1 MQIKDILYSISP
13 ETVELKHKLKGKVFI
28 EVIDQVSSFFFL
40 PQASIQS
47 AFFTFHYKPPNS
59 DQEEEDDEEEK
70 QDEFIWNIKGEILR
84 SFFVVLIFFAPVAP
98 ETETNLTLVTNTNEF
113 WLILITKSICEGS
126 AQQTGMGGS
135 WLEKH

>member
-40 PQASIQS
+40 PQALIQS

-59 DQEEEDDEEEK
+59 DQEEEEK
-70 QDEFIWNIKGEILR
+70 EDEFIWKIKGEVLR
-84 SFFVVLIFFAPVAP
+84 SFFVVLVFFAPVAP
-98 ETETNLTLVTNTNEF
+98 ETETNLTLMINTNEF

-126 AQQTGMGGS
+126 AQQTGMGGG
-135 WLEKH
+135 

>member
-13 ETVELKHKLKGKVFI
+13 ETVKLKHKLKGKVFI
-28 EVIDQVSSFFFL
+28 EVIDQVSSFFFFFL

-59 DQEEEDDEEEK
+59 DQEEEEK
-70 QDEFIWNIKGEILR
+70 EDEFIWKIKGEVLR
-84 SFFVVLIFFAPVAP
+84 SFFVVHIFFFAPVAP
-98 ETETNLTLVTNTNEF
+98 ETETNLTLMTNTNEF
-113 WLILITKSICEGS
+113 WLILITKFICEGS
-126 AQQTGMGGS
+126 AQQTGMGGG